1 MNMANSVHAT
11 ALTNGV
17 HATAL
22 SKSYGNGVTALREI
36 SFEVRQG
43 EFVALIGRSGS
54 GKSTL
59 LNILGGLDRP
69 TSGTVSIN
77 GTSIDYNDRKALIS
91 LRRNVVGFVF
101 QQFNLI
107 SSLTALE
114 NVEYPLL
121 FNYHGKDERKK
132 RATAL
137 LEMVGLGDR
146 TGHLPFQLSGGEQQR
161 VAIAR
166 ALVGNTAVVLAD
178 EPTGNLDS
186 KTSSEIYRLMRQVNK
201 EKNVTFLV
209 VTHERELAAY
219 CDRSIELRDGS
230 VQS

>member
-1 MNMANSVHAT
+1 MVESVKAI
-11 ALTNGV
+11 
-17 HATAL
+17 AL
-22 SKSYGNGVTALREI
+22 SKSYGNGVKALQDI
-36 SFEVRQG
+36 SFEVGEG

-59 LNILGGLDRP
+59 LNILGGLDQP
-69 TSGTVSIN
+69 TSGAVSIN
-77 GTSIDYNDRKALIS
+77 GKEVNYRDRRALIS

-107 SSLTALE
+107 SSLNALE

-121 FNYHGKDERKK
+121 FNYRSRDERKK
-132 RATAL
+132 RARAL

-146 TGHLPFQLSGGEQQR
+146 TEHMPFQLSGGEQQR

-166 ALVGNTAVVLAD
+166 ALVVNPALVLAD

-186 KTSSEIYRLMRQVNK
+186 KTSAEIYRLMRQVN
-201 EKNVTFLV
+201 EERGVTFLV

-219 CDRSIELRDGS
+219 CDRSIELRDGKVVS
-230 VQS
+230 